1 MTKDM
6 AWGVVRAVLAGASG
20 YVVGK
25 GIVDAATANEVIGA
39 VGILFTAGWSVWS
52 KKQAA

>member
-1 MTKDM
+1 MNKEM

-25 GIVDAATANEVIGA
+25 GIADQGTVNEVIGA
-39 VGILFTAGWSVWS
+39 IGVLFTATWSVWDKKS
-52 KKQAA
+52 KK